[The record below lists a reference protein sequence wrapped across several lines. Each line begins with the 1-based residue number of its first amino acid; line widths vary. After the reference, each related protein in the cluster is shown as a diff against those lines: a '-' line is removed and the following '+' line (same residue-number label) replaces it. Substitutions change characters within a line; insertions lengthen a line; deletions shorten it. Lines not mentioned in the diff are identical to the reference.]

1 MKVVYNIIFPFRG
14 CTAMTVWPWIF
25 VRKWRRITTALM
37 THERLHGEQQKEML
51 VVGCVLAAVLLAA
64 GCGWWSLISLG
75 LFFEWYVIEYIIR
88 FLLTFSHRKSYRGIS
103 FEKEAYENQ
112 CDLAYLYSRKRYAWL
127 RYVFTK

>member
-1 MKVVYNIIFPFRG
+1 MKVIYNIILPFRG
-14 CTAMTVWPWIF
+14 YTAMTVWPWIF
-25 VRKWRRITTALM
+25 VRKGRRITTTLM

-51 VVGCVLAAVLLAA
+51 LVG
-64 GCGWWSLISLG
+64 
-75 LFFEWYVIEYIIR
+75 FFLWYVIEYLIR
-88 FLLTFSHRKSYRGIS
+88 LLLAFSHRKAYRGVS